1 MRRRTAA
8 TMERIGKERRRK
20 MKRTSGSDEGK
31 NREVR
36 RHDEGEVGGVKK
48 EMEKEKVNGDGK

>member
-1 MRRRTAA
+1 
-8 TMERIGKERRRK
+8 MERIGKERRRK